1 MSESNQPTLIV
12 IAGPTA
18 VGKTAV
24 AIDLAKHL
32 GTEILSAD
40 SRQCYQGMRIGTA
53 QPNADERAQVVHH
66 FVDCYAPEKELS
78 AADFECEALSI
89 LDTIFINHQS
99 AIVCGGTG
107 LYIKALCEGLDDMPN
122 VDPLIQTRINE
133 EYAQQGI
140 EWLRSSLRITDPV
153 FFAQGEVENPA
164 RMLRALIFSLST
176 GKSITEFRTGI
187 KKNRAFRIIKIG
199 LELPRAILYERI
211 NIRVEQMIKEGL
223 VEEVQQLLTLKNCKN
238 LNTVGYS
245 EIFDFLDGKASLQSA
260 IDKVKQHSR
269 NYAKRQLTWFKRD
282 LDFQWFAADET
293 NLTEKISTLVH
304 SIQ

>member
-18 VGKTAV
+18 VGKTSV

-78 AADFECEALSI
+78 AADFEREALSI

-107 LYIKALCEGLDDMPN
+107 LYIKALCEGLDDMPS

-140 EWLRSSLRITDPV
+140 EWLRNRLRTTDPV

-187 KKNRAFRIIKIG
+187 KKPRSFRIIKIG

-211 NIRVEQMIKEGL
+211 NTRVEQMIKEGL
-223 VEEVQQLLTLKNCKN
+223 VEEVQQLLPLRNCKN

-245 EIFDFLDGKASLQSA
+245 EIFDFLDDTTSLETA
-260 IDKVKQHSR
+260 IDKIKQHSR
-269 NYAKRQLTWFKRD
+269 NYAKRQLTWFKKD
-282 LDFQWFAADET
+282 LDFHWFAADEV
-293 NLTEKISTLVH
+293 NLIEKITAIAEL
-304 SIQ
+304 

>member
-18 VGKTAV
+18 VGKTSV
-24 AIDLAKHL
+24 AIDLAKYL

-40 SRQCYQGMRIGTA
+40 SRQCYKGMRIGTA

-78 AADFECEALSI
+78 AADFEREALSI
-89 LDTIFINHQS
+89 LNTIFINQKS

-107 LYIKALCEGLDDMPN
+107 LYIKALCEGLDDMPS
-122 VDPLIQTRINE
+122 VDSLIQTTINE

-140 EWLRSSLRITDPV
+140 EWLRNRLRTTDPV
-153 FFAQGEVENPA
+153 FFAQGETENPA
-164 RMLRALIFSLST
+164 RMLRALIFRLST

-187 KKNRAFRIIKIG
+187 KKPRPFRIIKIG
-199 LELPRAILYERI
+199 LELPREILYERI
-211 NIRVEQMIKEGL
+211 NTRVEQMIKEGL
-223 VEEVQQLLTLKNCKN
+223 VEEVQQFLPLRNCKN

-245 EIFDFLDGKASLQSA
+245 EIFDFLDHTTSLEAA
-260 IDKVKQHSR
+260 IEKIKQHSR
-269 NYAKRQLTWFKRD
+269 NYAKRQLTWFKKD
-282 LDFQWFAADET
+282 LDFHWFAADEV
-293 NLTEKISTLVH
+293 NLTEKITAIAEL
-304 SIQ
+304 